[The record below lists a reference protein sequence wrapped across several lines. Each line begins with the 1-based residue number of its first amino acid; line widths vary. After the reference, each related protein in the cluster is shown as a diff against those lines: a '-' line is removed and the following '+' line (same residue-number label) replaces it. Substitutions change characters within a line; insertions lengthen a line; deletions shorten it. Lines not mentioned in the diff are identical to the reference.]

1 MSPKNRLKR
10 MQQGGGICPQI
21 LRISHEYR
29 IEAFKIVKKN
39 QLVTGQ
45 KLSLDKN
52 SGRNTKQNVH
62 HHKISPKK
70 WHDKSTRQKN
80 QKKKQRT
87 SQNQK
92 KTQNQQPPKS
102 KIQNPLILTSL
113 GGYVPYIYCHDK
125 FINNGTPVPNSRK
138 NVWPPFPRRQNGT
151 TVKMYGVLSGTPP
164 WLYISWGV
172 GMNCGV
178 CAGTAVQVHF
188 LFELECKCSTYCD
201 LVCVKI

>member
-21 LRISHEYR
+21 LRISHEYH
-29 IEAFKIVKKN
+29 IKAFKIVKKN
-39 QLVTGQ
+39 QLVTRQ
-45 KLSLDKN
+45 KLSLD
-52 SGRNTKQNVH
+52 VH

-80 QKKKQRT
+80 HKKKQRT

-92 KTQNQQPPKS
+92 KNTKS
-102 KIQNPLILTSL
+102 TTPKIQDPESAYFNIFR
-113 GGYVPYIYCHDK
+113 GYVPYIYCHDK
-125 FINNGTPVPNSRK
+125 CINKGTPVPNSRK

-164 WLYISWGV
+164 WLYISWVVGISGQVTRVWSRNRLSRSGV
-172 GMNCGV
+172 QSANLRTWIIQ
-178 CAGTAVQVHF
+178 ASSSIYN
-188 LFELECKCSTYCD
+188 LR
-201 LVCVKI
+201 

>member
-21 LRISHEYR
+21 LRISHEYH
-29 IEAFKIVKKN
+29 IKAFKIVKKN

-45 KLSLDKN
+45 KLSLD
-52 SGRNTKQNVH
+52 VH

-80 QKKKQRT
+80 HKKKT
-87 SQNQK
+87 KNIAKPK
-92 KTQNQQPPKS
+92 KNQQPPKS

-125 FINNGTPVPNSRK
+125 CINKGTPVPNSRK

-172 GMNCGV
+172 GMEVRWAMPSRHCLAILRTWPFRDG
-178 CAGTAVQVHF
+178 
-188 LFELECKCSTYCD
+188 
-201 LVCVKI
+201 